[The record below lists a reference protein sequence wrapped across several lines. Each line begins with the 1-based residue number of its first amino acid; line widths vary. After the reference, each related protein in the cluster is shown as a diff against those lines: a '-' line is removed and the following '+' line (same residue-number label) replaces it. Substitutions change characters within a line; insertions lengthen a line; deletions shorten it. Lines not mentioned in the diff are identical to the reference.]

1 MKSIPIRVWTRI
13 DMTNAEADAVLGS
26 NDMDVAASILYSRYK
41 VGEIDEVFINGN
53 DVRDFNNQYGT
64 RYDEYDRGDA

>member
-26 NDMDVAASILYSRYK
+26 NDMDVAASILQSRYK
-41 VGEIDEVFINGN
+41 VGEIDEVFINED

-64 RYDEYDRGDA
+64 HYDEYDRGGA